1 LEVLGLLIVFILGLA
16 VVRTFAGKLSVLL
29 TAGVAFPVGFG
40 MNAFVMFGLNV
51 IHMPVSNMYIVL
63 AMDTVLVLVFATY
76 LCYRTRPWAP
86 FLQWWQWLRHTSVA
100 LLKRFHPAWVLLAG
114 AVIWLVC
121 AVLMQAFFWPVFIYD
136 SITGFD
142 FVAKTVLSEGT
153 LNSSIF
159 DPEYPLYTL
168 RSLYP
173 PLVALSFAFM
183 YGIGF
188 ASSHGVVALF
198 YASMAVSFYGLLRL
212 YTTHFAAALFTLLL
226 IVTPEYASFSV
237 LSSSN
242 PVCAYYVSVGL
253 LCLYVAYERNLS
265 AYGTLGM
272 LLIIL
277 ALWTRPEA
285 VVFAAFAGAFAL
297 WTGIRKHAYTKPV
310 IFGIICLVVFAGW
323 QLYVRL
329 VLPVHLPD
337 TTIPVVEFDTGKLL
351 RMLGKVADVTFNT
364 RYYGV
369 VVYLF
374 FAIMLINVRNM
385 IVYRDRLALLLL
397 VCGGWAIYT
406 LVFYGIDTD
415 FRPGATNWIED
426 AYRRGLFCF
435 FPLMVF
441 YAAVNRFSAILF
453 NRYLNF

>member
-1 LEVLGLLIVFILGLA
+1 MLIVFVLGLA
-16 VVRTFAGKLSVLL
+16 VVHAIAGKLSPVL
-29 TAGVAFPVGFG
+29 TVGVAFPVGFG
-40 MNAFVMFGLNV
+40 VNAFVMFGLNV
-51 IHMPVSNMYIVL
+51 IHVPLYTMYMVL
-63 AMDTVLVLVFATY
+63 GIDTLLALLFAVY
-76 LCYRTRPWAP
+76 LFYRTRPWAP
-86 FLQWWQWLRHTSVA
+86 LAERWQRLWYSSVT

-153 LNSSIF
+153 LNNSIF
-159 DPEYPLYTL
+159 DSQYPLYTL

-173 PLVALSFAFM
+173 PLVALNFAFM

-198 YASMAVSFYGLLRL
+198 YASMALSFYGLVRL

-226 IVTPEYASFSV
+226 LITPEYASFSV

-242 PVCAYYVSVGL
+242 PVCAYYVSIGL
-253 LCLYVAYERNLS
+253 LCLYVAYERNIS
-265 AYGTLGM
+265 IYGTVGM
-272 LLIIL
+272 LLIIF

-285 VVFAAFAGAFAL
+285 VVFAAFAGVFAL
-297 WTGIRKHAYTKPV
+297 WTGIRKRAYVKPV
-310 IFGIICLVVFAGW
+310 LFGIICLAVFASW

-329 VLPVHLPD
+329 VLPVHLPE
-337 TTIPVVEFDTGKLL
+337 TTVPVVVFDAGKFI

-374 FAIMLINVRNM
+374 FAVMLINVRNM
-385 IVYRDRLALLLL
+385 IVYKDRLALLLL
-397 VCGGWAIYT
+397 LCGGWAIYI
-406 LVFYGIDTD
+406 LVFYAIDTD
-415 FRPGATNWIED
+415 FRPGSTNWIED

-441 YAAVNRFSAILF
+441 YAAVNRFGIMLF
-453 NRYLNF
+453 NRYLDF